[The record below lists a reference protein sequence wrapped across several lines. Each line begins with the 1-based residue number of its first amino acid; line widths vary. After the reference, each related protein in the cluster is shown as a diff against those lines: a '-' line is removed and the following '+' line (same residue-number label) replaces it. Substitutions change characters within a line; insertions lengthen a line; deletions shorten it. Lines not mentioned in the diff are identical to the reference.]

1 MGKPKHWLYKTL
13 IISNLEVK
21 LKNRGICLELIYFNI
36 LGLERRYRYLQF
48 LDVKYVKI
56 LKVIKSTYN
65 RTFKFQISRGKLYN
79 K

>member
-13 IISNLEVK
+13 IISNLEIK
-21 LKNRGICLELIYFNI
+21 LKNRGIYLELIYFNI

-56 LKVIKSTYN
+56 LKVIKSTYT
-65 RTFKFQISRGKLYN
+65 RMFKFQISRGKLYN

>member
-13 IISNLEVK
+13 IISNLEIK
-21 LKNRGICLELIYFNI
+21 LKNRGIYLELIYFNI

-56 LKVIKSTYN
+56 LKVIKSIYN
-65 RTFKFQISRGKLYN
+65 RTFKFQISSGKLYN